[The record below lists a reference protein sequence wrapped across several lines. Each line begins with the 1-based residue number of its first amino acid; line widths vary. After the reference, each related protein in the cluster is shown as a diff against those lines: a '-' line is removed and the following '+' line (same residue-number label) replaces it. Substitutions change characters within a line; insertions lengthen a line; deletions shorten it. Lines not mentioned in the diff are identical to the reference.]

1 MKQAEFDIIAA
12 LINAEEAKDAYTSG
26 HSDRVTKI
34 SVAIVNEM
42 KLGDDFKKTITRA
55 GLLHDIG
62 KIGISDAI
70 LLKKEKLT
78 EEESEVI
85 KSHSKRGAEI
95 LKPLTFLSPE
105 SKIILHHHE
114 HYDGKG
120 YPDGLKDD
128 EIPLGSL
135 ILAVADAFDAM
146 SSERPYRKALEKDA
160 IITELKKS
168 RSTLHKPEITDVFLG
183 LIEKKPELWNK

>member
-1 MKQAEFDIIAA
+1 LKQAEFDIIAA